1 MRSKGDEMMKYEQ
14 WEEMSPEKKFQAA
27 RWEANAETNNA
38 TTKQDFKNIL
48 KYLVMLI
55 EEDKCPSCQGN
66 SNKLWTPIK
75 REWPKK
81 RGRYLVT
88 YREWSN
94 GDYLPEYDS
103 TYVKILRFDEAI
115 FKFPKCIDKKAEV
128 DINREVIAWIP
139 LPEPYNV
146 EVKE

>member
-1 MRSKGDEMMKYEQ
+1 MKYGQ
-14 WEEMSPEKKFQAA
+14 WVELSPEKKFQAA
-27 RWEANAETNNA
+27 RWEVNAATNNA

-55 EEDKCPSCQGN
+55 EEDECPSCQGSKN
-66 SNKLWTPIK
+66 QSWTPIK

-94 GDYLPEYDS
+94 GDYLPDYDN

-115 FKFPKCIDKKAEV
+115 FKFPKCIDKKAEA
-128 DINREVIAWIP
+128 DINREVVAWIP
-139 LPEPYNV
+139 LPEPYK
-146 EVKE
+146 EV